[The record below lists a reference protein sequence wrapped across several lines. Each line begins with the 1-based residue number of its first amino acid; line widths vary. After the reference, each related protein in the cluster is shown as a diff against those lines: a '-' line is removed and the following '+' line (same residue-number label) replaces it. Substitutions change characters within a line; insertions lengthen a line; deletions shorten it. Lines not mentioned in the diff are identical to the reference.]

1 MGLFSILR
9 GRPDGNLNFLA
20 MVKVIA
26 KLWLKQSMKQHSQLL
41 SATRK
46 VSIQLLFLQVVKG
59 RSPEKDCWQ

>member
-20 MVKVIA
+20 VVKVIA

-46 VSIQLLFLQVVKG
+46 VSIQFLQVVKG
-59 RSPEKDCWQ
+59 RSPKKDCWQ